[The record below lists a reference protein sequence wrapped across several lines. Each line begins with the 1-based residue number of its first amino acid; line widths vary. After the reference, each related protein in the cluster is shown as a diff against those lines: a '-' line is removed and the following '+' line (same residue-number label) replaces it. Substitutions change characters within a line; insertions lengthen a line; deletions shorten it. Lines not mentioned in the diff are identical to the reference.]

1 MEIVEILKFV
11 LPSMV
16 MLVAVY
22 FLVAKFLEEE
32 RARMQT
38 QFKHN
43 ILLENQKVS
52 LPLRLQAYER
62 LTLLMERMHPNQLVN
77 RVRES
82 GMTVGTFR
90 EALVKAVKSEYD
102 YNLSQQIYVSN
113 DVWKLTTQIKDQ
125 VIHLIHQIAEQ
136 LPQDAPALELAKAIF
151 NYTIEVEEGQF
162 PTEVGIKYLKNEV
175 AALL

>member
-1 MEIVEILKFV
+1 MEIVEILKYV
-11 LPSMV
+11 LPSLV

-32 RARMQT
+32 RARMQA
-38 QFKHN
+38 QFKYN
-43 ILLENQKVS
+43 ISLENQKVS

-62 LTLLMERMHPNQLVN
+62 LTLLMERMHPNHLVN
-77 RVRES
+77 RVREP
-82 GMTVGTFR
+82 GMTVAIFR

-102 YNLSQQIYVSN
+102 YNLSQQIYVSKE
-113 DVWKLTTQIKDQ
+113 VWKLSAQIKDQ
-125 VIHLIHQIAEQ
+125 VIHLIHQVADQ
-136 LPQDAPALELAKAIF
+136 LSPDAPALELAKAIF

-162 PTEVGIKYLKNEV
+162 PTEVGIKYLKDEV